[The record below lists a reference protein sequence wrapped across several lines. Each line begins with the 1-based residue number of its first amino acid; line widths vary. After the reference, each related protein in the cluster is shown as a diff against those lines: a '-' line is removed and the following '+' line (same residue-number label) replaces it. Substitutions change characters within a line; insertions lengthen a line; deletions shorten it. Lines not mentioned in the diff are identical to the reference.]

1 MKKYSLMM
9 IIVWSFIGLA
19 IVTALMFSIFFV
31 DKGGNGPMGFFGGD
45 DRSGMQLVVDKAVPM
60 QEIDEIDLRLSA
72 DECNIYITNDSNIGV
87 KHYVRDIPS
96 GRYAKIDT
104 GGGVLTVSTTPSNV
118 FGFFSFSGFT
128 NRSIIDIYLPEAY
141 KDALSADLK
150 SGTIR
155 FDGDL
160 DLDELSVHISSG
172 TIRSEY
178 SMKAK
183 NIDVTVT
190 SGSVRITG
198 GIEAEEYAFKTSSGT
213 LNIGNK
219 LIGSGSVNVT
229 SGSITLAGVDITE
242 DLIVK
247 ASSGTINIG
256 IAGNPSLR
264 YSGRRSSGTIR
275 AYFDLIKDGTT
286 FSGTVGEG
294 PYKNLDVS
302 VTSGTI
308 RITQE

>member
-9 IIVWSFIGLA
+9 IIVLSFIGLA
-19 IVTALMFSIFFV
+19 IVAALIFSVLFV
-31 DKGGNGPMGFFGGD
+31 DKGGNRTMAFFEEP
-45 DRSGMQLVVDKAVPM
+45 DRSSMQLVVDETIPI
-60 QEIDEIDLRLSA
+60 QGIDEIDLRFSA
-72 DECNIYITNDSNIGV
+72 DECNFYVTSDDKIGI
-87 KHYVRDIPS
+87 KHHVRGIPS

-104 GGGVLTVSTTPSNV
+104 GGGVLTVSTTPSSV
-118 FGFFSFSGFT
+118 FGFSFGFT

-141 KDALSADLK
+141 KDALGVDLK

-160 DLDELSVHISSG
+160 DLNELSVHISSG
-172 TIRSEY
+172 TIRSEH
-178 SMKAK
+178 SMKAQ
-183 NIDVTVT
+183 NLDVTVT
-190 SGSVRITG
+190 SGSVKITG
-198 GIEAEEYAFKTSSGT
+198 GIEAENYNLKTSSGT
-213 LNIGNK
+213 ITIGDR
-219 LIGSGSVNVT
+219 LVGSGSVNVT
-229 SGSITLAGVDITE
+229 SGSIKLAGVDITE
-242 DLIVK
+242 DLSVK

-264 YSGRRSSGTIR
+264 YSGRRSSGTVR
-275 AYFDLIKDGTT
+275 AYFNLIDNGTT